1 MSRLRIA
8 LLLTG
13 VAAIGYAVA
22 GAVADLGGKVGGVLL
37 FLVAVLVLHD
47 GVWLPLV
54 LAAGALLGRFA
65 PTRHRA
71 VLRVAAIAGVAV
83 TVAALPLTLGPGRT
97 PDNPSALPLDY
108 SRNLVLVLLVV
119 AVVTGL
125 VTARARIRAACT
137 FVVTRA
143 AAGRTGG
150 RKESESSDDGAA
162 G

>member
-13 VAAIGYAVA
+13 VVALGYAVA
-22 GAVADLGGKVGGVLL
+22 GAVADLGGKLGGVLL

-54 LAAGALLGRFA
+54 LAAGALLGRFTPA
-65 PTRHRA
+65 RHRA
-71 VLRVAAIAGVAV
+71 VLRVAAIAGVAL

-97 PDNPSALPLDY
+97 ADNPSALPLDY
-108 SRNLVLVLLVV
+108 PRNLVLVLLAV
-119 AVVTGL
+119 AAVTAL
-125 VTARARIRAACT
+125 VTARARIRAAWT

-143 AAGRTGG
+143 AAGRRGG
-150 RKESESSDDGAA
+150 RKDSESSADRSA